1 MVAEFVR
8 LTPGHA
14 PGSYLLNGMLTFAT
28 ATDALIKVEPLFG
41 QPRLCLDLSGVT
53 RADSAGAGLLVEWL
67 RRARARGCQLR
78 YAHLPE
84 ALVAMLR
91 VGGIEGMLPVDMPP
105 AVPQPIA
112 TE

>member
-1 MVAEFVR
+1 MVAELVR
-8 LTPGHA
+8 LSPGPA
-14 PGSYLLNGMLTFAT
+14 PGSYVLSGMLTFAT
-28 ATDALIKVEPLFG
+28 AADALRKVEALFG

-67 RRARARGCQLR
+67 RRAHARGCQLR

-91 VGGIEGMLPVDMPP
+91 VGGIEGMLPVDTAP
-105 AVPQPIA
+105 AAPQPLE